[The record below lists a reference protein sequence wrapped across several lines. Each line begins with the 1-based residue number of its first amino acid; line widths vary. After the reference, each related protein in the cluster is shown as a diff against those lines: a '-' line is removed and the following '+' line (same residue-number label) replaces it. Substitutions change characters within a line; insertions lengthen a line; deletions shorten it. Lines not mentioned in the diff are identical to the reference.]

1 MAVKTYPMV
10 SAETRTYTVITSI
23 SATVR
28 AATLSGSRPFQRL
41 ENSLKGSATGT
52 DSEVMKVACV
62 VAVNVIFPT
71 PIRRTGTKPNRICAT
86 VGRRTSRKK

>member
-1 MAVKTYPMV
+1 MV
-10 SAETRTYTVITSI
+10 SAEMHTYTAITYT

-28 AATLSGSRPFQRL
+28 AATRSGSRPFQRL
-41 ENSLKGSATGT
+41 ENSLKGSSTGT

-62 VAVNVIFPT
+62 GAANAIFPT
-71 PIRRTGTKPNRICAT
+71 PIRITGTKLNSICAT